1 MRRLL
6 LLLAVLSLLAPRLAA
21 TSDVL
26 FPRGSAG
33 ASPAVSSSGMGA
45 PTMLLAAACAVAGAW
60 FLWRS
65 RRQSAGRVS
74 KGKLSVAETRSL
86 GNRQYLVVAAYG
98 EKKFLIGVCVG
109 QMNLLAA
116 LDDGAK
122 STHT

>member
-6 LLLAVLSLLAPRLAA
+6 SLLWVPFLGTRLAA
-21 TSDVL
+21 ASDVL
-26 FPRGSAG
+26 FPRGTAG
-33 ASPAVSSSGMGA
+33 ASADPAPGIGAPAV
-45 PTMLLAAACAVAGAW
+45 LLAVACAVAGAW
-60 FLWRS
+60 LLWRGK
-65 RRQSAGRVS
+65 RKAAGLSAR
-74 KGKLSVAETRSL
+74 GKLSVAETRSL

-122 STHT
+122 SPPS